1 MMAEN
6 VTPPPLFTG
15 HVKNEPADPRNP
27 EDDWFIYQSDR
38 GPLGIYLRVWRTP
51 SGEIDPWLNIDWD
64 EWHTDKP
71 EELDELIEQST
82 NLTRWLTEARALVN
96 RLRTGQKQ

>member
-6 VTPPPLFTG
+6 VTPPPLFPG
-15 HVKNEPADPRNP
+15 HVTNEPADPRHP
-27 EDDWFIYQSDR
+27 EEDWFIYQSDR